1 MRFTCGCVTCRS
13 GAGLI
18 LPLLQIPTAKV
29 RAFFPNS
36 DDFDFTD
43 TVQTLTAKT
52 EISPGRQ
59 F

>member
-1 MRFTCGCVTCRS
+1 MWFMCGCVTCRS

-29 RAFFPNS
+29 RVFFPNS

-43 TVQTLTAKT
+43 TVQKLTAKT
-52 EISPGRQ
+52 EISPG
-59 F
+59 